1 MNFAIDLG
9 FYPLGSCTMK
19 YNPKISDR
27 ICSDSS
33 LRNLH
38 PYQPESSAQGILE
51 ILYRLS
57 KMLENITGED
67 RVSLLPAAG
76 AHGEYIGALI
86 MKAYHSDLE
95 GKDNNRVEMIVPD
108 SAHGTNP
115 ASASMAGYTVV
126 TVDSDKRGMVDIE
139 KLRSIVSEKTAGI
152 MLTVPNTL
160 GLFEKDIVLISK
172 LVHDAGG
179 LLYYDGAN
187 MNALLGRVRPG
198 DMGFDIIHLNVH
210 KTFSTPHGGGGP
222 GAGPI
227 GVKSHLIPYL
237 PTPLIEKEGQTFK
250 LSYDIPKSVGRV
262 KSFYGNIGVL
272 VRVYVYLL
280 LMGREGLKRSSD
292 LAVLASNY
300 LLSKL
305 DKNYYPLSHDKE
317 IKRKH
322 EFVVSSKPLL
332 EKGVRALDVAKKI
345 LDEGM
350 HAPSIYFP
358 LIVNEALMIE
368 PTETEPIEELD
379 KYAEVLNRIG
389 KESMTDPDAI
399 LSSPK
404 MTSIGRLDEYKASHP
419 KTMKLT
425 WKSLR

>member
-1 MNFAIDLG
+1 MIKAVYFWFIAAILVLGASSGLIASVTAQQFSPTTLEHSTVVNISGDIIIRDTVNFGPTANIPNPLTLDYSTSFKGKIAGFSAIFLDGTEASLSTQFTG
-9 FYPLGSCTMK
+9 
-19 YNPKISDR
+19 N
-27 ICSDSS
+27 SS
-33 LRNLH
+33 
-38 PYQPESSAQGILE
+38 
-51 ILYRLS
+51 RLS
-57 KMLENITGED
+57 LAFEELD
-67 RVSLLPAAG
+67 Q
-76 AHGEYIGALI
+76 
-86 MKAYHSDLE
+86 
-95 GKDNNRVEMIVPD
+95 GKDQTLVVELIVPD

-115 ASASMAGYTVV
+115 ASASMAGYQVV
-126 TVDSDKRGMVDIE
+126 TVESDKRGMVDID
-139 KLRSIVSEKTAGI
+139 KLRSIVSERTAGI

-172 LVHDAGG
+172 MVHDAGG

-227 GVKSHLIPYL
+227 GVKRHLVQYL
-237 PTPLIEKEGQTFK
+237 PTPLIEKEDQTFK
-250 LSYDIPKSVGRV
+250 LNYDLPNSVGSV

-280 LMGREGLKRSSD
+280 LMGRDGLKKSSE

-305 DKNYYPLSHDKE
+305 DKTYYPISHDKD
-317 IKRKH
+317 IMRKH

-358 LIVNEALMIE
+358 LIVNEAIMIE

-389 KESMTDPDAI
+389 
-399 LSSPK
+399 
-404 MTSIGRLDEYKASHP
+404 R
-419 KTMKLT
+419 
-425 WKSLR
+425 